1 MCWGRYAEVYAAV
14 MEALEEA
21 PRKLDAIESLTDA
34 LEITKSPRRFGQHFI
49 DVLETCDCV
58 IWGDGAWNLT
68 DLGRAMLAELKS
80 GAAASEDVN
89 LVELMN
95 ARARSYGML
104 ARLFREEVDLP
115 TLRELQK
122 MRFPQATG
130 NAAADE
136 GYHQLYD
143 YLKRAW
149 DDSVTE
155 LAIDYVSAFI
165 GHGVNGYSAAY
176 PYESVYTS
184 ERRLLMQEARAEVL
198 ATLRENELKRG
209 NWNEAEDHIALEL
222 EFMQRMA
229 LRAAEALSDNAE
241 DEAIAYL
248 RTSYDFLENHLL
260 NWVPMLVA
268 DMRMH
273 ARTLFYQGL
282 GQLTLGSLQ
291 EDEAVLRELLDSVE
305 A

>member
-1 MCWGRYAEVYAAV
+1 MVV
-14 MEALEEA
+14 MEEAVEEVAA
-21 PRKLDAIESLTDA
+21 PE
-34 LEITKSPRRFGQHFI
+34 E
-49 DVLETCDCV
+49 
-58 IWGDGAWNLT
+58 
-68 DLGRAMLAELKS
+68 
-80 GAAASEDVN
+80 VN

-115 TLRELQK
+115 TLRELQQ

-136 GYHQLYD
+136 GYHQLYN

-155 LAIDYVSAFI
+155 LAIDYVSTFI

-198 ATLRENELKRG
+198 VTLRENELVRG

-229 LRAAEALSDNAE
+229 LRAAEALGDAAE
-241 DEAIAYL
+241 EEAIAYL

-282 GQLTLGSLQ
+282 GQLTFGTLQ
-291 EDEAVLRELLDSVE
+291 EDETVLRELLDSVE

>member
-1 MCWGRYAEVYAAV
+1 MVV
-14 MEALEEA
+14 MEEA
-21 PRKLDAIESLTDA
+21 VVE
-34 LEITKSPRRFGQHFI
+34 
-49 DVLETCDCV
+49 
-58 IWGDGAWNLT
+58 
-68 DLGRAMLAELKS
+68 

-155 LAIDYVSAFI
+155 LAIDYVSTFI

-184 ERRLLMQEARAEVL
+184 ERRLLMQEARRRGFRRCRRGRGCRLPAHVLRLFGESPAEL
-198 ATLRENELKRG
+198 GSHAGRRY
-209 NWNEAEDHIALEL
+209 A
-222 EFMQRMA
+222 
-229 LRAAEALSDNAE
+229 
-241 DEAIAYL
+241 
-248 RTSYDFLENHLL
+248 
-260 NWVPMLVA
+260 
-268 DMRMH
+268 H
-273 ARTLFYQGL
+273 ARPHLVLPGSGAADARLPAGGRNRPARAFGFR
-282 GQLTLGSLQ
+282 GSLSGL
-291 EDEAVLRELLDSVE
+291 LRPKPY
-305 A
+305 

>member
-1 MCWGRYAEVYAAV
+1 MVV
-14 MEALEEA
+14 MEEA
-21 PRKLDAIESLTDA
+21 VVE
-34 LEITKSPRRFGQHFI
+34 
-49 DVLETCDCV
+49 
-58 IWGDGAWNLT
+58 
-68 DLGRAMLAELKS
+68 

-155 LAIDYVSAFI
+155 LAIDYVSTFI

-198 ATLRENELKRG
+198 ATLRENELVRG

-229 LRAAEALSDNAE
+229 LRAAEALGDAAE

>member
-1 MCWGRYAEVYAAV
+1 MVV
-14 MEALEEA
+14 MEEAVEEVAA
-21 PRKLDAIESLTDA
+21 PE
-34 LEITKSPRRFGQHFI
+34 E
-49 DVLETCDCV
+49 
-58 IWGDGAWNLT
+58 
-68 DLGRAMLAELKS
+68 
-80 GAAASEDVN
+80 VN

-115 TLRELQK
+115 TLRELQQ

-155 LAIDYVSAFI
+155 LAIDYVSTFI

-222 EFMQRMA
+222 EFMQRLS
-229 LRAAEALSDNAE
+229 LRVLEALSDGAE
-241 DEAIAYL
+241 DEAVAYL
-248 RTSYDFLENHLL
+248 RISYDFLENHLM

-268 DMRMH
+268 DMRLH
-273 ARTLFYQGL
+273 ARTLFYQ
-282 GQLTLGSLQ
+282 
-291 EDEAVLRELLDSVE
+291 
-305 A
+305 

>member
-1 MCWGRYAEVYAAV
+1 MVV
-14 MEALEEA
+14 MEEAVEEVAA
-21 PRKLDAIESLTDA
+21 PE
-34 LEITKSPRRFGQHFI
+34 E
-49 DVLETCDCV
+49 
-58 IWGDGAWNLT
+58 
-68 DLGRAMLAELKS
+68 
-80 GAAASEDVN
+80 VN

-115 TLRELQK
+115 TLRELQQ

-155 LAIDYVSAFI
+155 LAIDYVSTFI

-198 ATLRENELKRG
+198 ATLRENELMRG

-222 EFMQRMA
+222 EFMQRLS
-229 LRAAEALSDNAE
+229 LRAADALSDDAE
-241 DEAIAYL
+241 EEAIAYL

-282 GQLTLGSLQ
+282 GQLTFGTLQ
-291 EDEAVLRELLDSVE
+291 EDETVLRELLDSVE

>member
-1 MCWGRYAEVYAAV
+1 MVV
-14 MEALEEA
+14 MEEAVEEVAA
-21 PRKLDAIESLTDA
+21 PE
-34 LEITKSPRRFGQHFI
+34 E
-49 DVLETCDCV
+49 
-58 IWGDGAWNLT
+58 
-68 DLGRAMLAELKS
+68 
-80 GAAASEDVN
+80 VN

-115 TLRELQK
+115 TLRELQQ

-136 GYHQLYD
+136 GYHQLYN

-155 LAIDYVSAFI
+155 LAIDYVSTFI

-198 ATLRENELKRG
+198 ATLRENELVRG

-229 LRAAEALSDNAE
+229 LRAAEALGDAAE
-241 DEAIAYL
+241 EEAIAYL

-282 GQLTLGSLQ
+282 GQLTFGTLQ
-291 EDEAVLRELLDSVE
+291 EDETVLRELLDSAE

>member
-1 MCWGRYAEVYAAV
+1 MVV
-14 MEALEEA
+14 MEEA
-21 PRKLDAIESLTDA
+21 VVE
-34 LEITKSPRRFGQHFI
+34 
-49 DVLETCDCV
+49 
-58 IWGDGAWNLT
+58 
-68 DLGRAMLAELKS
+68 

-155 LAIDYVSAFI
+155 LAIDYVSTFI

-273 ARTLFYQGL
+273 ARTSVLPGPGAADARLPAGGRSRPARASGL
-282 GQLTLGSLQ
+282 RGSLAAF
-291 EDEAVLRELLDSVE
+291 DASAATRRPNPTNPFLLSPPFVGP
-305 A
+305 APPRRGRPIFGRATAQRVG

>member
-1 MCWGRYAEVYAAV
+1 MVV
-14 MEALEEA
+14 MEEAVVEE
-21 PRKLDAIESLTDA
+21 
-34 LEITKSPRRFGQHFI
+34 
-49 DVLETCDCV
+49 
-58 IWGDGAWNLT
+58 
-68 DLGRAMLAELKS
+68 
-80 GAAASEDVN
+80 AAASEDVN

-155 LAIDYVSAFI
+155 LAIDYVSTFI

-229 LRAAEALSDNAE
+229 LRAAEGLDLFDCAEAVFHAALERRETRAAHRRSDYTFTNPLLADRMLDVFLAE
-241 DEAIAYL
+241 DGK
-248 RTSYDFLENHLL
+248 
-260 NWVPMLVA
+260 VA
-268 DMRMH
+268 TAWRDKK
-273 ARTLFYQGL
+273 
-282 GQLTLGSLQ
+282 
-291 EDEAVLRELLDSVE
+291 V
-305 A
+305 

>member
-1 MCWGRYAEVYAAV
+1 MVV
-14 MEALEEA
+14 MEEAVEEVAA
-21 PRKLDAIESLTDA
+21 PE
-34 LEITKSPRRFGQHFI
+34 E
-49 DVLETCDCV
+49 
-58 IWGDGAWNLT
+58 
-68 DLGRAMLAELKS
+68 
-80 GAAASEDVN
+80 VN

-95 ARARSYGML
+95 ARARSDGML

-115 TLRELQK
+115 TLRELQQ

-155 LAIDYVSAFI
+155 LAIDYVSTFI

-222 EFMQRMA
+222 EFMQRLS
-229 LRAAEALSDNAE
+229 LRVLEALSDGAE
-241 DEAIAYL
+241 DEAVAYL
-248 RTSYDFLENHLL
+248 RISYDFLENHLV

-268 DMRMH
+268 DMRLH

-282 GQLTLGSLQ
+282 GQLTLGALR

>member
-1 MCWGRYAEVYAAV
+1 MVV
-14 MEALEEA
+14 MEEAVEEVAA
-21 PRKLDAIESLTDA
+21 PE
-34 LEITKSPRRFGQHFI
+34 E
-49 DVLETCDCV
+49 
-58 IWGDGAWNLT
+58 
-68 DLGRAMLAELKS
+68 
-80 GAAASEDVN
+80 VN

-115 TLRELQK
+115 TLRELQQ
-122 MRFPQATG
+122 MRFPQVTG

-155 LAIDYVSAFI
+155 LAIDYVSTFI

-229 LRAAEALSDNAE
+229 LRAADALSDDAE

-268 DMRMH
+268 DMRMY

-282 GQLTLGSLQ
+282 AQLTLGSLR
-291 EDEAVLRELLDSVE
+291 EDEAVLRELLDSAE

>member
-1 MCWGRYAEVYAAV
+1 MVV
-14 MEALEEA
+14 MEEAVEEVAA
-21 PRKLDAIESLTDA
+21 PE
-34 LEITKSPRRFGQHFI
+34 E
-49 DVLETCDCV
+49 
-58 IWGDGAWNLT
+58 
-68 DLGRAMLAELKS
+68 
-80 GAAASEDVN
+80 VN

-155 LAIDYVSAFI
+155 LAIDYVSTFI

-198 ATLRENELKRG
+198 ATLRENELMRG
-209 NWNEAEDHIALEL
+209 AWNEAEDHIALEL

-229 LRAAEALSDNAE
+229 LRAAEALGDAAE

-282 GQLTLGSLQ
+282 AQLTLGSLQ

>member
-1 MCWGRYAEVYAAV
+1 MVV
-14 MEALEEA
+14 MEEAVEEVAA
-21 PRKLDAIESLTDA
+21 PE
-34 LEITKSPRRFGQHFI
+34 E
-49 DVLETCDCV
+49 
-58 IWGDGAWNLT
+58 
-68 DLGRAMLAELKS
+68 
-80 GAAASEDVN
+80 VN

-115 TLRELQK
+115 TLRELQQ

-155 LAIDYVSAFI
+155 LAIDYVSTFI

-198 ATLRENELKRG
+198 ATLRENELVRG

-222 EFMQRMA
+222 EFLQRMA
-229 LRAAEALSDNAE
+229 LRAADALSDDAE

-268 DMRMH
+268 DMRLH

-282 GQLTLGSLQ
+282 GQLTLGALR
-291 EDEAVLRELLDSVE
+291 EDEAVLCELLDSVE

>member
-1 MCWGRYAEVYAAV
+1 MVV
-14 MEALEEA
+14 MEEAVEEVAA
-21 PRKLDAIESLTDA
+21 PE
-34 LEITKSPRRFGQHFI
+34 E
-49 DVLETCDCV
+49 
-58 IWGDGAWNLT
+58 
-68 DLGRAMLAELKS
+68 
-80 GAAASEDVN
+80 VN

-115 TLRELQK
+115 TLRELQQ

-136 GYHQLYD
+136 GYHQLYN

-155 LAIDYVSAFI
+155 LAIDYVSTFI

-198 ATLRENELKRG
+198 ATLRENELVRG
-209 NWNEAEDHIALEL
+209 SWNEAEDHIALEL

-229 LRAAEALSDNAE
+229 LRAAEALGDAAE
-241 DEAIAYL
+241 EEAIAYL

-282 GQLTLGSLQ
+282 GQLTFGTLQ
-291 EDEAVLRELLDSVE
+291 EDETVLRELLDSVE

>member
-1 MCWGRYAEVYAAV
+1 MVV
-14 MEALEEA
+14 MEEAVEEVAA
-21 PRKLDAIESLTDA
+21 PE
-34 LEITKSPRRFGQHFI
+34 EG
-49 DVLETCDCV
+49 
-58 IWGDGAWNLT
+58 
-68 DLGRAMLAELKS
+68 
-80 GAAASEDVN
+80 N

-115 TLRELQK
+115 TLRELQQ

-136 GYHQLYD
+136 GYHQLYN

-155 LAIDYVSAFI
+155 LAIDYVSTFI

-198 ATLRENELKRG
+198 ATLRENELVRG

-229 LRAAEALSDNAE
+229 LRAAEALGDAAE
-241 DEAIAYL
+241 EEAIAYL

-282 GQLTLGSLQ
+282 GQLTFGTLQ
-291 EDEAVLRELLDSVE
+291 EDETVLRELLDSVE

>member
-1 MCWGRYAEVYAAV
+1 MVV
-14 MEALEEA
+14 MEEAVEEVAA
-21 PRKLDAIESLTDA
+21 PE
-34 LEITKSPRRFGQHFI
+34 E
-49 DVLETCDCV
+49 
-58 IWGDGAWNLT
+58 
-68 DLGRAMLAELKS
+68 
-80 GAAASEDVN
+80 VN

-115 TLRELQK
+115 TLRELQQ

-136 GYHQLYD
+136 GYHQLYN

-155 LAIDYVSAFI
+155 LAIDYVSTFI

-198 ATLRENELKRG
+198 ATLRENELVRG

-229 LRAAEALSDNAE
+229 LRAAEALGDAAE
-241 DEAIAYL
+241 EEAIAYL

-282 GQLTLGSLQ
+282 GQLTFGTLQ
-291 EDEAVLRELLDSVE
+291 EDETVLRELLDSVE

>member
-1 MCWGRYAEVYAAV
+1 MAAI
-14 MEALEEA
+14 EEA
-21 PRKLDAIESLTDA
+21 TVAE
-34 LEITKSPRRFGQHFI
+34 E
-49 DVLETCDCV
+49 V
-58 IWGDGAWNLT
+58 
-68 DLGRAMLAELKS
+68 DLVA
-80 GAAASEDVN
+80 
-89 LVELMN
+89 LMN

-104 ARLFREEVDLP
+104 ARLFREEVDGAV
-115 TLRELQK
+115 LRELQQ

-136 GYHQLYD
+136 GYHQMYD

-155 LAIDYVSAFI
+155 LAIDYVSTFI

-209 NWNEAEDHIALEL
+209 AWNEAEDHIALEL

-229 LRAAEALSDNAE
+229 LRAAEALADDAE
-241 DEAIAYL
+241 DEAVAYL
-248 RTSYDFLENHLL
+248 RTSCDFLENHLL

-268 DMRMH
+268 DMRLH

-282 GQLTLGSLQ
+282 AQLTLGTLQ
-291 EDEAVLRELLDSVE
+291 EDEAVLHELLDSVE
-305 A
+305 V

>member
-1 MCWGRYAEVYAAV
+1 MVV
-14 MEALEEA
+14 MEEA
-21 PRKLDAIESLTDA
+21 
-34 LEITKSPRRFGQHFI
+34 
-49 DVLETCDCV
+49 V
-58 IWGDGAWNLT
+58 
-68 DLGRAMLAELKS
+68 AE

-155 LAIDYVSAFI
+155 LAIDYVSTFI
-165 GHGVNGYSAAY
+165 GHGVNGYS
-176 PYESVYTS
+176 
-184 ERRLLMQEARAEVL
+184 
-198 ATLRENELKRG
+198 
-209 NWNEAEDHIALEL
+209 D
-222 EFMQRMA
+222 
-229 LRAAEALSDNAE
+229 
-241 DEAIAYL
+241 AYL
-248 RTSYDFLENHLL
+248 
-260 NWVPMLVA
+260 
-268 DMRMH
+268 
-273 ARTLFYQGL
+273 
-282 GQLTLGSLQ
+282 
-291 EDEAVLRELLDSVE
+291 
-305 A
+305 

>member
-1 MCWGRYAEVYAAV
+1 MVV
-14 MEALEEA
+14 MEEA
-21 PRKLDAIESLTDA
+21 VVE
-34 LEITKSPRRFGQHFI
+34 
-49 DVLETCDCV
+49 
-58 IWGDGAWNLT
+58 
-68 DLGRAMLAELKS
+68 

-89 LVELMN
+89 LVELMKS
-95 ARARSYGML
+95 RARSYGML

-130 NAAADE
+130 NA

-155 LAIDYVSAFI
+155 LAIDYVSTFI

-248 RTSYDFLENHLL
+248 RTSYDFLKNHLL

>member
-1 MCWGRYAEVYAAV
+1 MIETMPAELAENLIDFCENRSRVYALLSRCYETEIDAAFA
-14 MEALEEA
+14 EALAGEA
-21 PRKLDAIESLTDA
+21 ALASDDAGLAAGFAALQADLAGCDEDA
-34 LEITKSPRRFGQHFI
+34 LEQLAVVFDRAFFGMGPR
-49 DVLETCDCV
+49 T
-58 IWGDGAWNLT
+58 A
-68 DLGRAMLAELKS
+68 
-80 GAAASEDVN
+80 
-89 LVELMN
+89 
-95 ARARSYGML
+95 
-104 ARLFREEVDLP
+104 
-115 TLRELQK
+115 QK
-122 MRFPQATG
+122 
-130 NAAADE
+130 
-136 GYHQLYD
+136 
-143 YLKRAW
+143 
-149 DDSVTE
+149 
-155 LAIDYVSAFI
+155 AF
-165 GHGVNGYSAAY
+165 

>member
-1 MCWGRYAEVYAAV
+1 MVV
-14 MEALEEA
+14 MEEAVEEVAA
-21 PRKLDAIESLTDA
+21 PE
-34 LEITKSPRRFGQHFI
+34 E
-49 DVLETCDCV
+49 
-58 IWGDGAWNLT
+58 
-68 DLGRAMLAELKS
+68 
-80 GAAASEDVN
+80 VN

-115 TLRELQK
+115 TLRELQQ

-155 LAIDYVSAFI
+155 LAIDYVSTFI

-198 ATLRENELKRG
+198 ATLRENELVRG

-222 EFMQRMA
+222 EFMQRLS
-229 LRAAEALSDNAE
+229 LRAADALSDDAE
-241 DEAIAYL
+241 EEAIAYL

-282 GQLTLGSLQ
+282 AQLTLGSLQ
-291 EDEAVLRELLDSVE
+291 EDEAVLRELLDSVG

>member
-1 MCWGRYAEVYAAV
+1 MVV
-14 MEALEEA
+14 MEEAVEEVAA
-21 PRKLDAIESLTDA
+21 PE
-34 LEITKSPRRFGQHFI
+34 E
-49 DVLETCDCV
+49 
-58 IWGDGAWNLT
+58 
-68 DLGRAMLAELKS
+68 
-80 GAAASEDVN
+80 VN

-115 TLRELQK
+115 TLRELQQ

-155 LAIDYVSAFI
+155 LAIDYVSTFI

-222 EFMQRMA
+222 EFMQRLS
-229 LRAAEALSDNAE
+229 LRAADALSDDAE
-241 DEAIAYL
+241 EEAIAYL

-282 GQLTLGSLQ
+282 AQLTLGSLQ

>member
-1 MCWGRYAEVYAAV
+1 MAV
-14 MEALEEA
+14 MEEAVEEVTA
-21 PRKLDAIESLTDA
+21 PE
-34 LEITKSPRRFGQHFI
+34 E
-49 DVLETCDCV
+49 
-58 IWGDGAWNLT
+58 
-68 DLGRAMLAELKS
+68 
-80 GAAASEDVN
+80 VN

-122 MRFPQATG
+122 MCFPQATG
-130 NAAADE
+130 NAAVDE
-136 GYHQLYD
+136 GYHQLYA

-149 DDSVTE
+149 DDSLTE
-155 LAIDYVSAFI
+155 LAIDHVSTFI

-198 ATLRENELKRG
+198 ATLRENELMRG
-209 NWNEAEDHIALEL
+209 AWNEAEDHIALEL

-229 LRAAEALSDNAE
+229 LRAAEALGDAAE

-282 GQLTLGSLQ
+282 GQLTFGTLQ